1 MWDHVR
7 QSEAMKIVRD
17 LRELSA
23 PPPNAVLTIG
33 NFDGIHLGH
42 REIFQRVVRKARA
55 IGGTS
60 VVLTFHPHPLK
71 VLAPDRAP
79 KLLNTPAEKERLIRA
94 SRIDMLVC
102 LPFTRKVA
110 MLPATDFVR
119 EILVEKLGVRHLIV
133 GYDYAFGRGRLGN
146 IRLLQVLGRE
156 YGFVVEV
163 LEPLAE
169 HNVVYSSSLVRNM
182 ISAGDVAGVV
192 RFLGRH
198 YTLEGVVAH
207 GAERGRK
214 LGFPTANLVTEKEQL
229 PIPGVYAVKVK
240 RGREFFD
247 GVLNIGWNP
256 TFGNQE
262 VTVEVHLLGFTGDLY
277 GETLRI
283 YFFQRLRNEKRF
295 ASVDELVQAI
305 GADIVAAREILAG
318 GPLVT
323 YHEYLD
329 FFTELEPPPSGLGE
343 WHED

>member
-1 MWDHVR
+1 
-7 QSEAMKIVRD
+7 
-17 LRELSA
+17 
-23 PPPNAVLTIG
+23 
-33 NFDGIHLGH
+33 
-42 REIFQRVVRKARA
+42 
-55 IGGTS
+55 
-60 VVLTFHPHPLK
+60 
-71 VLAPDRAP
+71 
-79 KLLNTPAEKERLIRA
+79 
-94 SRIDMLVC
+94 
-102 LPFTRKVA
+102 
-110 MLPATDFVR
+110 
-119 EILVEKLGVRHLIV
+119 
-133 GYDYAFGRGRLGN
+133 
-146 IRLLQVLGRE
+146 
-156 YGFVVEV
+156 
-163 LEPLAE
+163 
-169 HNVVYSSSLVRNM
+169 VRNM

-240 RGREFFD
+240 HGRKFFN

-262 VTVEVHLLGFTGDLY
+262 VTVEVHLLDFTGDLY
-277 GETLRI
+277 DETLRI

-305 GADIVAAREILAG
+305 GADIVAAREILDG
-318 GPLVT
+318 VPLIT